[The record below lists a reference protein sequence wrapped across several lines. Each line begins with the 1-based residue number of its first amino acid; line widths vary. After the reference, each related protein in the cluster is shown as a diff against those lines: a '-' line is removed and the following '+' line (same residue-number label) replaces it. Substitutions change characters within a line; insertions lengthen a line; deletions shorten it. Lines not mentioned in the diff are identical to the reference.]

1 MMLDVYAGIINHVL
15 DVSFKLGSSFQISVV
30 HQGPLL
36 IHISVN
42 TSMLSSI
49 AQFTR
54 SSAVPGGLAG
64 VTQRQWETV
73 MV

>member
-1 MMLDVYAGIINHVL
+1 MMLVVYAGIINHVL
-15 DVSFKLGSSFQISVV
+15 DVSFKLSSSFQISVV

-49 AQFTR
+49 AQFTG